1 MFCAKCGKQIPDGS
15 AVCPF
20 CGAPLAAPQ
29 AAAPQAAPQVAPQ
42 VAPQA
47 VPPVAPVYAPA
58 AAPKAKKPINK
69 LTLIIACVAAALV
82 LGIVLYLIL
91 HDGAK
96 AVVKD
101 YLNYQEDAAEQ
112 ESAFLMK
119 KSEKALKALDLLDDD
134 DDDDDDDVSWSVKGS
149 KFYSGKDD
157 EFEGLCNY
165 IEDKMKGETK
175 KVSKM
180 AIVEVKVKSGSGKKS
195 DSMSMFF
202 TCVKV
207 SGKWYILTDPDD
219 SSLITYMYGD
229 NIKDVANKWAKFG
242 SSKKSSDDDDD

>member
-119 KSEKALKALDLLDDD
+119 KSEKALEGAEFTLYSDEACTKLI
-134 DDDDDDDVSWSVKGS
+134 KGS

>member
-29 AAAPQAAPQVAPQ
+29 AAAPQAAPQ

-96 AVVKD
+96 AIVKD
-101 YLNYQEDAAEQ
+101 YLKYAEESSEQ
-112 ESAFLMK
+112 ESKFMVK
-119 KSEKALKALDLLDDD
+119 SSEKALKALDLLDDD
-134 DDDDDDDVSWSVKGS
+134 DDDDDDVSWSVKGS
-149 KFYSGKDD
+149 KSYSGKDD
-157 EFEGLCNY
+157 PFEGLCAY
-165 IEDKMKGETK
+165 IEKNMKGETN

-180 AIVEVKVKSGSGKKS
+180 SIVEVKFKGGSGKNK
-195 DSMSMFF
+195 DSYSMFF
-202 TCVKV
+202 TCVKI
-207 SGKWYILTDPDD
+207 SGNWYILDYTT
-219 SSLITYMYGD
+219 SGE
-229 NIKDVANKWAKFG
+229 NIKDVANKWEKYAS
-242 SSKKSSDDDDD
+242 SSKKSDDDDDD